1 MLVIITDVNIITRS
15 HEVSYT
21 DCELT
26 KLRVFTSYVA
36 YVPSRLKCISAF
48 PPYAPYASFVSCL
61 RTLFCALSNA
71 IKSPMIGYFKT
82 F

>member
-26 KLRVFTSYVA
+26 KLRV
-36 YVPSRLKCISAF
+36 
-48 PPYAPYASFVSCL
+48 L
-61 RTLFCALSNA
+61 RGLRALS
-71 IKSPMIGYFKT
+71 P
-82 F
+82 